1 MILMRTDLPNQSS
14 ARVCE
19 MLLHH
24 NRLCSY
30 MQHFRR
36 YLHELDPRIRST
48 RQKSD
53 LEEEEDVKVIQ
64 LGTDQEISFD
74 W

>member
-1 MILMRTDLPNQSS
+1 
-14 ARVCE
+14 

-24 NRLCSY
+24 NCFCSY

-36 YLHELDPRIRST
+36 YLDELDPRIRST

>member
-1 MILMRTDLPNQSS
+1 
-14 ARVCE
+14 
-19 MLLHH
+19 
-24 NRLCSY
+24 

-36 YLHELDPRIRST
+36 YLDELDPRIRST